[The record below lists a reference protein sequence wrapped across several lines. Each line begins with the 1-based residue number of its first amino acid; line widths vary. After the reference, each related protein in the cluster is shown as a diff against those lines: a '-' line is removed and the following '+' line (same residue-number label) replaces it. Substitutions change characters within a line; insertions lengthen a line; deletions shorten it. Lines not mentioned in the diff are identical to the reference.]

1 MGDILNVSI
10 SDSAT
15 SAKRL
20 ANNISQ
26 MLNFTYIRVNS
37 WNNYLTYTE
46 VNVNYLGDR
55 NSNVNCTFPF
65 KVAITIYQI
74 LIDISYQILR
84 AS

>member
-55 NSNVNCTFPF
+55 NSNVNYTFPF